1 MNPNR
6 MPLRASSFPQSLS
19 EGWGLG
25 GCPLGERSLRV
36 LESVGQQATWR
47 VAGILGVCP
56 GSGLEAS
63 VPCPRTGLYCQH
75 SSVITL
81 ACSGMVIPTSSTVT
95 HQPKVK
101 LWTFPGEQGVRGQKD
116 VGLVTPWP
124 QRDCGD
130 LSSIISSLVKSDP
143 SHTHF
148 SSSAG
153 PLISFP

>member
-1 MNPNR
+1 
-6 MPLRASSFPQSLS
+6 MPLRASSFSQSLS

-25 GCPLGERSLRV
+25 SCPLGERSLRV
-36 LESVGQQATWR
+36 LEPVGQQATWR

-81 ACSGMVIPTSSTVT
+81 ASSGMVIPTSSSVT

-101 LWTFPGEQGVRGQKD
+101 LWTFPGEQDVRSQKD
-116 VGLVTPWP
+116 VGLVTPRP
-124 QRDCGD
+124 QGD
-130 LSSIISSLVKSDP
+130 LGDHS
-143 SHTHF
+143 
-148 SSSAG
+148 
-153 PLISFP
+153 